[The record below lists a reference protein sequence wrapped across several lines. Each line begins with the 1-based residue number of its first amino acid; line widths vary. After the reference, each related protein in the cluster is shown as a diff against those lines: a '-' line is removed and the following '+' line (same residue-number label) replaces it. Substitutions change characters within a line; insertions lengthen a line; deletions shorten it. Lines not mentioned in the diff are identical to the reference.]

1 MSTITSSNTSTST
14 ATTTIPDH
22 WEHIPCVQYGFPD
35 GPARAPKLRTIFES
49 IPGDA
54 ATASPIYRLT
64 REQYERQDD
73 FESGYEVKGYT
84 SIATELQ
91 DECEAADSVLYPI
104 HIESDAYH
112 EEGAATLIGWF
123 EEFIEDY
130 LGVPFHSCALYFS
143 GNRSIHVH
151 VPRFTSGEDQRE
163 YLKELA
169 ETFNTEKAAELD
181 CGLYSSKRMFRLPGV
196 EHAKTGLQK
205 VEIEPE
211 WSEDRIFREA
221 NGATSERPDSY
232 QAVIRHVF
240 ATQPS
245 LTIDSA
251 ETTLSAP
258 FDLFQIIDGEKT
270 VLEFE
275 FSKRN
280 IETPL
285 IEQTEYPENPP
296 EAIKWLQYNAKE
308 FSPYARADG
317 NARSVAMVKA
327 KGGTFAREHVRDG
340 AALVPAYFYGARGC
354 AGEEFTKADEHAP
367 LQLSARD
374 FKKWDYEAGDNVV
387 VIGGQSRNSR
397 IFIVKSWQAT
407 VIGHALTGEDASRKA
422 ALDYLDDEGYEVG
435 SAGSSAEHL
444 NKETTGTNTSSDYLA
459 EVQTANTEA
468 AELQRRAEC
477 DGIDTLSHDERWR
490 VACRVLKF
498 GWEQAW
504 EWFRTQF
511 GDDFD
516 AGITQEQFRSIIE
529 VFPED
534 YDHVEPQ

>member
-1 MSTITSSNTSTST
+1 M
-14 ATTTIPDH
+14 
-22 WEHIPCVQYGFPD
+22 
-35 GPARAPKLRTIFES
+35 
-49 IPGDA
+49 
-54 ATASPIYRLT
+54 T

-91 DECEAADSVLYPI
+91 DECEANDSVLYPI

-112 EEGAATLIGWF
+112 EEGAATLIRWF
-123 EEFIEDY
+123 EEFVEDY
-130 LGVPFHSCALYFS
+130 LGVPFHSCTLYFS

-151 VPRFTSGEDQRE
+151 VPRFISGEDQRE

-169 ETFNTEKAAELD
+169 ETFNVEKTADLD

-221 NGATSERPDSY
+221 NGTTSKRPDSY
-232 QAVIRHVF
+232 QALIRRVF
-240 ATQPS
+240 ATQSS
-245 LTIDSA
+245 LKIDSPD
-251 ETTLSAP
+251 TNLCPP
-258 FDLFQIIDGEKT
+258 FDLFQILDGEKA
-270 VLEFE
+270 VLKFE
-275 FSKRN
+275 SGKRN

-296 EAIKWLQYNAKE
+296 ESITWLQYNAKE

-317 NARSVAMVKA
+317 NGRSVAVVKA
-327 KGGTFAREHVRDG
+327 EGGTFARENVRDG
-340 AALVPAYFYGARGC
+340 AALVPAYFYGARSC

-374 FKKWDYEAGDNVV
+374 FEKWDYEAGDNVV

-397 IFIVKSWQAT
+397 IFSVDSWQAT
-407 VIGHALTGEDASRKA
+407 VIGHALTGEDASREA
-422 ALDYLDDEGYEVG
+422 ALDYLESEGYDVG
-435 SAGSSAEHL
+435 SAGSSGG
-444 NKETTGTNTSSDYLA
+444 TTNSVTAGSNTTSDYVA
-459 EVQTANTEA
+459 GVQTANSEA
-468 AELQRRAEC
+468 AKFQQRAER

-490 VACRVLKF
+490 VACRLLKF

-504 EWFRTQF
+504 EWFKTQF
-511 GDDFD
+511 GTDFD
-516 AGITQEQFRSIIE
+516 AEITREQFRSIIKA
-529 VFPED
+529 FPED
-534 YDHVEPQ
+534 YDHVQPPQ